1 MKAINLKTEHLVNPL
16 GIDIVRPYLTWNCE
30 DGIRQTAYEIEA
42 AENGRVI
49 WKSGKVPGSGMN
61 AVLGIDAVSRQ
72 RIFWRVRLWDESDI
86 PGEWSGG
93 VWFETGLLE
102 KEQFTA
108 KWINP
113 ELTCNPNEHKPASYL
128 RTSFNVEKCGKARL
142 YITCHGLYEA
152 YINGSRAGDFVLAP
166 GSYNYAKKLAYQD
179 RKSVV

>member
-1 MKAINLKTEHLVNPL
+1 
-16 GIDIVRPYLTWNCE
+16 
-30 DGIRQTAYEIEA
+30 
-42 AENGRVI
+42 
-49 WKSGKVPGSGMN
+49 MN

-86 PGEWSGG
+86 PGEWSSGA
-93 VWFETGLLE
+93 WFETGLLE

-166 GSYNYAKKLAYQD
+166 GSYNYAKKLAYQSYDVTELVREGKNEVQVILGDGWYRSVSGVDGD